1 MSANLQRR
9 QFISLSTVLPG
20 LVATAGPLAP
30 FLSEETWAREGRPL
44 SDVQA
49 ATLVAMM
56 RTIAPHDGLEDEAYR
71 LVGRAVESMIGEDDG
86 LRGLVSGGLDSLGQQ
101 FAVQAERERVKALTA
116 IQDGPFFRF
125 VRVQTLFNLYGSPIA
140 YAHFGYEGE
149 AFSKGGY
156 LTRGFDSLDWLPD
169 VPLEDSGPNP
179 ARSSR

>member
-9 QFISLSTVLPG
+9 QFISLSTVLAG

-30 FLSEETWAREGRPL
+30 FLSEEAWAREVRSL
-44 SDVQA
+44 NDAQA

-56 RTIAPHDGLEDEAYR
+56 RTIAPHDGLEEEAYR
-71 LVGRAVESMIGEDDG
+71 LVSRAVESMIGGDEG
-86 LRGLVSGGLDSLGQQ
+86 LRALVGGGLDALGPH
-101 FAVQAERERVKALTA
+101 FASQAEPERVAALRA
-116 IQDGPFFRF
+116 IQDGPFFKF

-179 ARSSR
+179 ARAGR